1 MPTKYF
7 QVCGELEDFLKE
19 SDREVYMRQLT
30 EYEDWLYDE
39 GEDCEKNVYKDKL
52 ELLKLVSHCI
62 SLMINLKVIKSCLR
76 LHQFHLQSIQPILHS
91 CYFPFDS

>member
-1 MPTKYF
+1 MKSVSKCTKYF

-19 SDREVYMRQLT
+19 ADREVYMRQLT

-52 ELLKLVSHCI
+52 ELLKLVSHCN
-62 SLMINLKVIKSCLR
+62 SLMIKSCTR
-76 LHQFHLQSIQPILHS
+76 LHQLCLQSI
-91 CYFPFDS
+91 